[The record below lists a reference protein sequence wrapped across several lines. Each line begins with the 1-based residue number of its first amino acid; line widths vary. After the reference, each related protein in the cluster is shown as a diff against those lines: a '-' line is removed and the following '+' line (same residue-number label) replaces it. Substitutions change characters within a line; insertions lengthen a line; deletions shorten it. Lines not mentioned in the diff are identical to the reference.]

1 MLQLRLDSRV
11 YQRYSILY
19 HYNVQQYT
27 KLDHVC
33 KQVLHLLLTELVH
46 QISTVVGISLSAY
59 VQQGWI
65 SNGFNTNSILLL
77 ATNNFLDNVFYDY
90 S

>member
-27 KLDHVC
+27 ELDHVC
-33 KQVLHLLLTELVH
+33 KQVLHLLVTELVH

-65 SNGFNTNSILLL
+65 SNGINTNSILLV
-77 ATNNFLDNVFYDY
+77 ATDMDTSMCYNNR
-90 S
+90 